1 MCFLRSLTDTKRA
14 KIDEL
19 LDYIDERLEE
29 LEEEKEELKEYT
41 VGSLH
46 TCHCNADDSISRK
59 TESVA
64 VWNTP
69 STNAN

>member
-1 MCFLRSLTDTKRA
+1 LTDTKRA

-19 LDYIDERLEE
+19 LEYIDERLEE

-41 VGSLH
+41 VGSLQTRYH
-46 TCHCNADDSISRK
+46 DADGANSRK

-64 VWNTP
+64 VWNIP